1 MERIEVLNT
10 RAQIFKHGSVYF
22 DGLAAHPGF
31 NCGSGNFDIG
41 DTVAGMELRWIQMGN
56 ILVADQCLCLGISWD
71 MLNSLGY
78 IFGRQIFI
86 DGQPYLCRSL
96 KVGTEKTVDS
106 SEWNALLKIESAN
119 TIIHWKNTYSW
130 GQEIL
135 KEYPERRA
143 ARGFFMAHNW
153 THRDSMCQD
162 QNMGFRPVLEPLISD
177 LSDITVGS
185 NMKVY
190 GPHGQTVEG
199 ILIGFTEYDLT
210 VKAEPSDADLVDWAV
225 RCGEEIIVNRSALVG
240 IGESVNES

>member
-1 MERIEVLNT
+1 MEKIEVLNT

-56 ILVADQCLCLGISWD
+56 ILVADQCLCLIWD

>member
-22 DGLAAHPGF
+22 DGLATHPGF
-31 NCGSGNFDIG
+31 NCSSGNFDIG

-106 SEWNALLKIESAN
+106 SEWNTLVN
-119 TIIHWKNTYSW
+119 YS
-130 GQEIL
+130 GTST
-135 KEYPERRA
+135 RA
-143 ARGFFMAHNW
+143 
-153 THRDSMCQD
+153 
-162 QNMGFRPVLEPLISD
+162 
-177 LSDITVGS
+177 
-185 NMKVY
+185 
-190 GPHGQTVEG
+190 
-199 ILIGFTEYDLT
+199 
-210 VKAEPSDADLVDWAV
+210 
-225 RCGEEIIVNRSALVG
+225 
-240 IGESVNES
+240 SV